1 MNKKMKN
8 ELNDKMQVKLPDTLN
23 AENILAELPEKE
35 EKIVKI
41 PKKKVTAKKIIP
53 MVASFAVIIG
63 LLGTYFGLGFN
74 KEKEPEAQTGDNIE
88 VMYYLSSYDKVY
100 EKFDEL
106 YKAHKKDAFEVFQY
120 GINGILDG
128 AATDDAAVDTGTNI
142 VEENAPA
149 AGNSSL
155 ESNKDYGTTNSQ
167 EKGVEEG
174 DIIKTDGNYLY
185 VVNYNDIYGSRKS
198 VSIVDVTGKEMKKVS
213 EIHMGEDAIEEIYV
227 NGDTLTIL
235 CRRFGEE
242 EQNKVINGFFS
253 STEDMIYP
261 YYGTNTV
268 VKVYDV
274 SNRAK
279 PTLANEYEQQG
290 VYNSSR
296 IIDNTLYAISTFRV
310 DISSGDYRDDCIPEI
325 AINGKSEQIPAGC
338 IKIIQETTY
347 PMYTIITAYDIEKND
362 KPTCEAVLGNCQEIY
377 ASTKGLFICEPKN
390 DTTNIY
396 RFEYTDTG
404 VNFKCMGKV
413 DGFIHNQFSMSFDG
427 EHFRVATQTWKEEIR
442 KDGNNVSI
450 SNSYSATNLYILND
464 QMQPVGKVE
473 DLAKGEQIKSVR
485 FVGNMAYV
493 VTFLQ
498 VDPLFVIDLTDPEN
512 PTVKGELKIPG
523 FSQYL
528 HPIAEGLLVG
538 VGSNEGDNDRPN
550 DAKVSLFDVTNP
562 YEPTEKSV
570 LYVDGQNKAYCYTQV
585 GNYHKLYINLSE
597 TEFAVPFTAK
607 KYVVSDTEGIKSGEY
622 YIRYKLTGGELCEVS
637 RYYLGNNLNILGATY
652 VENTFYVLATEL
664 YAYESSKESGTHIL
678 AFDMTTNECI
688 GKVQTAEIESNP
700 TK

>member
-8 ELNDKMQVKLPDTLN
+8 ALNNKMQVKLPDTLN
-23 AENILAELPEKE
+23 AEKVLAEFPVKE
-35 EKIVKI
+35 EKIVEI
-41 PKKKVTAKKIIP
+41 PRKKATAKKIIP

-74 KEKEPEAQTGDNIE
+74 KEKEPEAQTGDIIE
-88 VMYYLSSYDKVY
+88 VVSYLSSYDKVY

-106 YKAHKKDAFEVFQY
+106 YKAYKKETFEVFQY
-120 GINGILDG
+120 GINGIFDG
-128 AATDDAAVDTGTNI
+128 VATDDAADMNA
-142 VEENAPA
+142 EESAPL
-149 AGNSSL
+149 AG
-155 ESNKDYGTTNSQ
+155 ESALKANKDYGTTNSQ
-167 EKGVEEG
+167 EEGVEEG

-185 VVNYNDIYGSRKS
+185 VVNYNDIHGSRKS
-198 VSIVDVTGKEMKKVS
+198 VSIVDITGKEMKKVS
-213 EIHMGEDAIEEIYV
+213 EIDVGEDSVEEIYV

-261 YYGTNTV
+261 YYGTNTA
-268 VKVYDV
+268 VKVYDI
-274 SNRAK
+274 SDRTK
-279 PTLANEYEQQG
+279 PKLANEYEQQG
-290 VYNSSR
+290 AYNSSR
-296 IIDNTLYAISTFRV
+296 IIDNTLYAISTFSV
-310 DISSGDYRDDCIPEI
+310 DISGGDYRDDCIPEI
-325 AINGKSEQIPAGC
+325 VINGKNEQIPSGC
-338 IKIIQETTY
+338 IKIIEETTY
-347 PMYTIITAYDIEKND
+347 PMYTIITAFDIEKND
-362 KPTCEAVLGNCQEIY
+362 KPTCEAILGNCQEIY
-377 ASTKGLFICEPKN
+377 ASTKGLFVCEPK
-390 DTTNIY
+390 TSATNIY

-413 DGFIHNQFSMSFDG
+413 DGFINDQFSMSFDG
-427 EHFRVATQTWKEEIR
+427 KYFRVATQTWRQEVSE
-442 KDGNNVSI
+442 DGENASVSNN
-450 SNSYSATNLYILND
+450 YSATNLYILND

-585 GNYHKLYINLSE
+585 GHNHKLYVNLSE
-597 TEFAVPFTAK
+597 TEFAVPFTVK
-607 KYVVSDTEGIKSGEY
+607 KYVASDTEGIKGGEY

-637 RYYLGNNLNILGATY
+637 RYYLGTNLNILGATY
-652 VENTFYVLATEL
+652 VEDTFYVL
-664 YAYESSKESGTHIL
+664 AYESSKESGTYIL

-688 GKVQTAEIESNP
+688 GKVLTAEIESDP